1 MERKYTLENH
11 KELRDKSRAADKA
24 YIAKKKKAR
33 ESLKMRIMDNNIKN
47 TRLKRIMERKDK
59 EKRSSKKKS
68 KKEDRESN
76 NNSVSTRF
84 FSTRFKGS
92 KK

>member
-1 MERKYTLENH
+1 MAKIESY

-33 ESLKMRIMDNNIKN
+33 EALRMRIMDNNIKN
-47 TRLKRIMERKDK
+47 IRNKRLMERKDK
-59 EKRSSKKKS
+59 EKRAVKKKS

-76 NNSVSTRF
+76 NNKVGARF
-84 FSTRFKGS
+84 LSTRFKGS